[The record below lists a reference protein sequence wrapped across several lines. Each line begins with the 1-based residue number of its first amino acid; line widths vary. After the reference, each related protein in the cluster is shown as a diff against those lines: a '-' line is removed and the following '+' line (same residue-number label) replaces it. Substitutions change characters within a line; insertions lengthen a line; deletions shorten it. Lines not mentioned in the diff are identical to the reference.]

1 MEPAILIG
9 EKLFHISNMVFLSL
23 PLEIQVMVIPRVSS
37 IGDLAALSR
46 SCRSIHRLC
55 DMKTR
60 ERYYQIRVDPKDYRV
75 NKTFDLV
82 MEILKNP
89 KLGNY
94 VREIV
99 QTRQPSM
106 ERHYVQTTEQ
116 RELSAGDRDL
126 LRAAV
131 RKAGFVGS
139 QESAVLNML
148 MQNTTEPPGETREP
162 FRFPN
167 TAYGYDHGQIHG
179 TFIAQAL
186 AAILISVSPNLE
198 SLVMTQPFSSFSGS
212 SRGGERLQDDGV
224 FFPLDRL
231 LRRANENPVST
242 AYLQNLRKVYMIVDD
257 RYSHDRFY
265 MAIDFLEC
273 ATLFDRLPSIESIR
287 TDALCDDE
295 NGEARVVLE
304 PRSSNIS
311 RIHICHSALQ
321 TTFLVSLIQSCK
333 VLREF
338 HYTIGGRC
346 VLGGWIAPF
355 NASTFIKSICLHKDT
370 LEVLDIDAEHN
381 MHYFHPSYFEEDRV
395 DQEIDKEQRAL
406 ESDNDDDDECQMLR
420 SLSSNSGSLKEFR
433 ALKRLSVGIGFL
445 VYFAMGVKERNEPR
459 QPFLLPE
466 ALPESLEYLCIRG
479 YEKGMCKKWDTHI
492 DALVASIVSGSSGIK
507 EITGIEEIIPNSED
521 VDHPD
526 DNADLLWNPIY
537 SVED

>member
-1 MEPAILIG
+1 MA
-9 EKLFHISNMVFLSL
+9 FLSL
-23 PLEIQVMVIPRVSS
+23 PLEIQVMVISRVSS
-37 IGDLAALSR
+37 IGDLAALSQ
-46 SCRSIHRLC
+46 SCRSIRRLC

-60 ERYYQIRVDPKDYRV
+60 ERCYQIRVDPKDCSI

-82 MEILKNP
+82 MEILKIP

-99 QTRQPSM
+99 QTREPSM
-106 ERHYVQTTEQ
+106 EHHYVQTAEQ

-131 RKAGFVGS
+131 RKAGFAGS

-148 MQNTTEPPGETREP
+148 MQNTTKPPGETREPEP

-198 SLVMTQPFSSFSGS
+198 SLVMTQPFSLFPGFY
-212 SRGGERLQDDGV
+212 RGGERPQDDDV
-224 FFPLDRL
+224 HFPLNRL
-231 LRRANENPVST
+231 LRRANASPAST

-257 RYSHDRFY
+257 RKSDDRFY

-273 ATLFDRLPSIESIR
+273 ATLFDRLPSIESIS

-295 NGEARVVLE
+295 NGEARIVLE

-311 RIHICHSALQ
+311 RIHINHSALP
-321 TTFLVSLIQSCK
+321 TIFLVSLIQSCK

-338 HYTIGGRC
+338 QYTIGGRC
-346 VLGGWIAPF
+346 VLGGWSAPF
-355 NASTFIKSICLHKDT
+355 NAKTFIKSICPHKDT
-370 LEVLDIDAEHN
+370 LEVLDIDAEDN
-381 MHYFHPSYFEEDRV
+381 MHYFHPSCFEEGRV
-395 DQEIDKEQRAL
+395 DQEIDQRAL
-406 ESDNDDDDECQMLR
+406 ESDNDDDDEHQMLR
-420 SLSSNSGSLKEFR
+420 SFSSNSGSLKEFR
-433 ALKRLSVGIGFL
+433 ALRRLSVGIGFL
-445 VYFAMGVKERNEPR
+445 VYFVMGVRENNEPR

-466 ALPESLEYLCIRG
+466 TLPESLEYLCIRG
-479 YEKGMCKKWDTHI
+479 YEKGKCKLWDTHI
-492 DALVASIVSGSSGIK
+492 DALVTSFVSGSSGIK
-507 EITGIEEIIPNSED
+507 EITGIEETIPNSED
-521 VDHPD
+521 VEDPD
-526 DNADLLWNPIY
+526 NDEDLLWIPIY
-537 SVED
+537 SVDD